1 MSRGNMK
8 KSPDLRLKGSDK
20 LIKIRRPPRE
30 TRLRTSLGAQT
41 VNNLPEMQETPV
53 HTWVGKSPGEEHD
66 NPLQYSCLE
75 NPMDRGA

>member
-1 MSRGNMK
+1 MK

-41 VNNLPEMQETPV
+41 VKNLPEMQETPV
-53 HTWVGKSPGEEHD
+53 RYLGWEIPW
-66 NPLQYSCLE
+66 
-75 NPMDRGA
+75 RRA